1 MAACLS
7 GLLGAAP
14 VVPCPTQALEKLASK
29 PPKKPAA
36 TADSGSE
43 VSDVELSESDMS
55 DLEGGQLAGGNARQ
69 QEQQPRRRLQQAGD
83 VVMVDAWRGQ
93 GGGRGGPR
101 GLKREARAAEEWEVY
116 EPPGE
121 DSGEEWGGGGRRGRG
136 GGRGRGRR
144 GSRKAQREAA
154 KEAERRGAWQQQ
166 LPPRQRLALR
176 ALATAVS
183 GVAAEN
189 TVASVLRQA
198 QQQAA
203 QAHAA
208 LAAVAVPDAMLVP
221 AGSAD
226 APQPTLPGTASAAA
240 GGNGSKPASGISA
253 SSCSIKADISG
264 IRVPSAVPAFQE
276 LTELP
281 QYRRNLESHC
291 T

>member
-1 MAACLS
+1 VL
-7 GLLGAAP
+7 
-14 VVPCPTQALEKLASK
+14 PTQALEKLASK

-55 DLEGGQLAGGNARQ
+55 DVDGGQLAGGHARQ

-83 VVMVDAWRGQ
+83 VMMADAWRGQ

-101 GLKREARAAEEWEVY
+101 GLKQGARAAAAEEWEVY

-221 AGSAD
+221 ADSTE
-226 APQPTLPGTASAAA
+226 APQPTLPRTAAAAA
-240 GGNGSKPASGISA
+240 GGNGSKPASGNSA
-253 SSCSIKADISG
+253 SSCSTKADISG
-264 IRVPSAVPAFQE
+264 FRVPSAVPAFEE
-276 LTELP
+276 LTDLP